1 MAVADVEALAKRAK
15 HLTTTAK
22 VPHKWD
28 FNHDQVGYNYRMPNI
43 NASLL
48 VAQLENLDKVLIK
61 KRNLAAIY
69 EDYFKLTDFSFVK
82 EPINCESNYWLNAV
96 ILKDRRERD
105 KLLFET
111 NQMGVMTR
119 PIWMLMNK
127 LPMYKDAQCGDLANS
142 CWLEDRVVNLPSSV
156 KL

>member
-1 MAVADVEALAKRAK
+1 MVAK
-15 HLTTTAK
+15 
-22 VPHKWD
+22 
-28 FNHDQVGYNYRMPNI
+28 
-43 NASLL
+43 
-48 VAQLENLDKVLIK
+48 LENLDKVLIN
-61 KRNLAAIY
+61 KRHLAKIY
-69 EDYFKLTDFSFVK
+69 EDYFEQTDFDFVK
-82 EPINCESNYWLNAV
+82 EPINCESNYWLNAI

-105 KLLFET
+105 KLLLET

-127 LPMYKDAQCGDLANS
+127 LPMYKDAQCGDLVNS